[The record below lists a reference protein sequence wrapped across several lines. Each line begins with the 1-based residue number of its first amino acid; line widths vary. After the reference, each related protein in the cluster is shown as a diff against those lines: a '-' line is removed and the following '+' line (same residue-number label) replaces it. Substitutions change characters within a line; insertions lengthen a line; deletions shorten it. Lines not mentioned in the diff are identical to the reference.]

1 MVASLPADAVKSPP
15 TGDVLVRGA
24 VRLAQHAHDKRDALR
39 QSGALLE
46 ELGAVAPGY
55 AAAILERE
63 GQISTYMGEGVAI
76 PHGTDQARALVR
88 RTALGFL
95 QFPNGVDWDGETVY
109 LCIPIAASGDEHV
122 GVLSALAEVLLDSD
136 SAAALRS
143 ATDIDVVLG
152 LLNPAHGAA
161 AEEIPRMK
169 VARFYAPGDIRI
181 EDAPEPTAGPSEVKI
196 RVRACSTCGTDVKIF
211 HSGHQRIDPPRIMG
225 HEVAGQIVEIG
236 ADVGPAGNG
245 RPWRIGDG
253 VQTIAA
259 VPCGQCP
266 DCLRGWNTIC
276 PNQTSVGYQYE
287 GGFAE
292 YLIIPHEVLR
302 VDGLN
307 LIPDGV
313 GFDEASV
320 AEPFACAINAQ
331 ELARV
336 GPGDDVVVIGAGP
349 IGCLHVRLARAR
361 GAARVYLV
369 ELSRQRLDMSAAAV
383 KPDAAICGNEVDPVQ
398 AILDATNGRGVD
410 VAITAAA
417 SGQAQE
423 DALRMLARRGR
434 LSLFGGL
441 PKDKPTITLNSNLV
455 HYSELTVVGVN
466 GSSPDHNKQALAYMA
481 SGEVPVKDL
490 ITHRLPLDRVLDAIG
505 IVERGEGIKVTIEP

>member
-122 GVLSALAEVLLDSD
+122 GVLSALAEVLLDAD

-152 LLNPAHGAA
+152 LLNPAHGA

-245 RPWRIGDG
+245 RPWQIGDG